1 MRRRR
6 ARLVMQHLEGIA
18 GAALDEYP
26 EVLRE
31 FIRGRNGVY
40 ALYKKERLYYVGLA
54 RNLRSRLRGHMRD
67 RHAKRWDR
75 FSIYLTESDEHLKE
89 LESLVLR
96 IAGPR
101 GNKVTGK
108 FLASEDLKRRFRRRL
123 KESWNRKVCE
133 MTEWAES
140 EVSEGPVPPRQRP
153 RREPTERVPA
163 LASHVTKRF
172 HIRYRYKGKQY
183 IAHVNRQGRIS
194 FDPQSADYR
203 RLRGTKYNSPSMA
216 AKAITGRAMNG
227 WTTWQFWSTKGE
239 LVPLDALRRSKAK
252 PRF

>member
-1 MRRRR
+1 MKRRR
-6 ARLVMQHLEGIA
+6 ARLVIQHLEGIA

-26 EVLRE
+26 EVLKE

-54 RNLRSRLRGHMRD
+54 RNLRSRLRHHLRD
-67 RHAKRWDR
+67 RHAGRWDR
-75 FSIYLTESDEHLKE
+75 FSIYLTENDEHLKE

-96 IAGPR
+96 IAEPH

-108 FLASEDLKRRFRRRL
+108 FLDSEDLKRTFRRRL
-123 KESWNRKVCE
+123 RERLDQKVND
-133 MTEWAES
+133 MTEWAASES
-140 EVSEGPVPPRQRP
+140 SD
-153 RREPTERVPA
+153 EPTPVRTRSKSEA
-163 LASHVTKRF
+163 KGEATLAKYVSTRF

-183 IAHVNRQGRIS
+183 IAHVNHQGKIS
-194 FDPQSADYR
+194 FAPQSAEYK
-203 RLRGTKYNSPSMA
+203 RLRGIKHNSPSMA

-227 WTTWQFWSTKGE
+227 WTEWRFWSTKGD
-239 LVPLDALRRSKAK
+239 LVPLDALRKGTAK